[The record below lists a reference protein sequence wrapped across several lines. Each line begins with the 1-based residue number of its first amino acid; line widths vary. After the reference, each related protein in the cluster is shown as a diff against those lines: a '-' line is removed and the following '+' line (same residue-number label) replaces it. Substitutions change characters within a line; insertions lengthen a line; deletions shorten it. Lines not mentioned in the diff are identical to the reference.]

1 MLFNYNINPLIRQK
15 KKRGIMMKKVI
26 ITIVAVVAIATVAFK
41 INALENQNRKLQ
53 DQINQLYDQTDKM
66 DENLTKDIAD
76 LKSAIEW

>member
-1 MLFNYNINPLIRQK
+1 
-15 KKRGIMMKKVI
+15 MKKVI
-26 ITIVAVVAIATVAFK
+26 ITIVAVVAIATVASK

>member
-1 MLFNYNINPLIRQK
+1 
-15 KKRGIMMKKVI
+15 MMKKVI
-26 ITIVAVVAIATVAFK
+26 ITIVAVVAIATVASK